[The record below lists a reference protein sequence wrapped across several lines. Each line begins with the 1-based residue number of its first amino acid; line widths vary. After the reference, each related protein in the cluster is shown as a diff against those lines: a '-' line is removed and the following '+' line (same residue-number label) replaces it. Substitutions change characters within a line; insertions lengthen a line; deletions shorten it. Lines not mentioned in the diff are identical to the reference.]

1 MKLAIYMSVYFVSL
15 LVTARQFNQEGQ
27 ISLLSPRCCLR
38 SLFRNDTTD
47 STVALKLTICP
58 NFGYGYNYGLP

>member
-1 MKLAIYMSVYFVSL
+1 MFFVIEPCRPNRSFMPITISSL
-15 LVTARQFNQEGQ
+15 L
-27 ISLLSPRCCLR
+27 CLR
-38 SLFRNDTTD
+38 LLFFRNHATD